1 MRLRCASTPQFFD
14 RVAGDR
20 AVLGASPSSAFFFF
34 FIRPLFLSFLFF
46 F

>member
-14 RVAGDR
+14 RLAGDR
-20 AVLGASPSSAFFFF
+20 AVLGASPSSEIFFS

>member
-20 AVLGASPSSAFFFF
+20 ALLGASPSSEIFFF
-34 FIRPLFLSFLFF
+34 FIRPLFPSFSFIF
-46 F
+46 